1 MSVPLIHKRKGR
13 LPKPA
18 NDNEPQAGTLRSEV
32 LIPADL
38 PVTLVEIEV
47 FAVLIDDLTAFAA
60 NDNEEVP
67 E

>member
-1 MSVPLIHKRKGR
+1 VSDPLIHKRTKR

-18 NDNEPQAGTLRSEV
+18 NDNAPRTGALRSEV

-38 PVTLVEIEV
+38 PITQAEIEV
-47 FAVLIDDLTAFAA
+47 FAALMDDLAALAA

>member
-18 NDNEPQAGTLRSEV
+18 NDNEPQTSPLRSEV

-38 PVTLVEIEV
+38 PITLVEIEV
-47 FAVLIDDLTAFAA
+47 FAVLIDDLTALAA
-60 NDNEEVP
+60 NDNEEVT